1 MKSIRRVKIILILGI
16 FIVEIDFNI
25 LGVVTFPVV
34 FVEADD
40 EIWEGDDLVWFP
52 TSILKKVPPPF
63 ESWIN
68 GDEGLF
74 VRFVV
79 KFLWLGGDIDIAD
92 RGLGAWCMTSIE
104 IPIKQTNH

>member
-1 MKSIRRVKIILILGI
+1 M
-16 FIVEIDFNI
+16 
-25 LGVVTFPVV
+25 

-52 TSILKKVPPPF
+52 TSILKKVPPPPPPF

-68 GDEGLF
+68 GDEGLL
-74 VRFVV
+74 VRFVVV

-104 IPIKQTNH
+104 IPIKETNH

>member
-1 MKSIRRVKIILILGI
+1 M
-16 FIVEIDFNI
+16 
-25 LGVVTFPVV
+25 

-40 EIWEGDDLVWFP
+40 EIWEGDDFVWFP
-52 TSILKKVPPPF
+52 ASILKKVPPPF

-92 RGLGAWCMTSIE
+92 RGLGAWFMTSIE

>member
-1 MKSIRRVKIILILGI
+1 MYILGI
-16 FIVEIDFNI
+16 SIVEKDFNI
-25 LGVVTFPVV
+25 LGVVIFPVV

>member
-1 MKSIRRVKIILILGI
+1 MYILGI
-16 FIVEIDFNI
+16 SIVEKDFNI
-25 LGVVTFPVV
+25 LGVVIFPVV

-40 EIWEGDDLVWFP
+40 EIWEGDDFVWFP
-52 TSILKKVPPPF
+52 ASILKKVPPPF

-92 RGLGAWCMTSIE
+92 RGLGAWFMTSIE